1 MPRVAQQQQQVPVS
15 SANTATVL
23 LQSMQQIFPAGS
35 PQLVQAQKQP
45 LLLQMPQNDKMQQV
59 LVQAQLIK
67 SEAHRS
73 PSNQLVYSS
82 PISVTN
88 TRTSNGQNQ
97 PLRTIVSSGQGTFL
111 TTGMIGQKYI

>member
-1 MPRVAQQQQQVPVS
+1 MPRVAQQQQQVPTS

-35 PQLVQAQKQP
+35 PQLLQSQKQP

-67 SEAHRS
+67 SEPHRS
-73 PSNQLVYSS
+73 PQNQLVYSS

-111 TTGMIGQKYI
+111 TTGIFLA